1 MRNGGRQ
8 LKTIPAIQ
16 EDLEVALKKAGF
28 TDFATRKGDEV
39 AGFKVKHIGIEFEV
53 VVQSVKEY
61 DFVQLRIRSP
71 LVGWGQDVGT
81 NTTIGQF
88 PNWFEFFDQWKEIR
102 RTLPRQMMQAYKEGN
117 KNGKSSNA
125 KQFDIVP
132 MK

>member
-1 MRNGGRQ
+1 M
-8 LKTIPAIQ
+8 KTIPAIQ
-16 EDLEVALKKAGF
+16 EDLEAALKKVGF

-39 AGFKVKHIGIEFEV
+39 AGYKVKQNGIGFEV
-53 VVQSVKEY
+53 IVQSVKEY

-88 PNWFEFFDQWKEIR
+88 PNWLEFFDQWKDIQK
-102 RTLPRQMMQAYKEGN
+102 TLPRQLIQAYKEGN
-117 KNGKSSNA
+117 KDGKSSNA
-125 KQFDIVP
+125 KQFDMVP